1 MACPP
6 PVGAQRWRD
15 RNVSQDWPTL
25 NILKLPFAVCFK
37 IFDLDGDGI
46 LNEAETR
53 LMVSAMVE
61 VASQTRPDGEGEYN
75 QEELVQELARR
86 SPELSLQ
93 EFLVWSVDSLL
104 AKEMALLVYQLC
116 HVVLGLRPSSRREEG
131 SVVRGW
137 LAREE
142 RAGLVPGQVWYLL
155 PMSWW
160 TGWHNFVNWAGDSQ
174 SGGTT
179 PVGTL
184 SKKKNTNL
192 SSSLASDSCHRVVAT
207 GYTPLSDPGERS
219 LSRLSG
225 SSSSPASPRKQPSV
239 ARPGLIDTSSL
250 VQSSQYRGITVL
262 TGEGGKLKNAGKLL
276 RGRDYEL
283 VPERLWKFLVQLYG
297 GSPALPRQVIRT
309 RAGSVELELSPLSAR
324 ILKHQTV
331 ARQPGV
337 PTMVGGYSA
346 AALQAGAGAY
356 HSFSGGGP
364 GNTGPPSITRR
375 YHAYQAAFSKR
386 TAVGQIDEFL
396 SSRLH
401 VKHED
406 LRLWLYRGDE
416 TSMKMLD
423 QESLTLEE
431 VGFQD
436 DDAILAELRSR
447 DGTWPEEISSLCGER
462 RTETERQ
469 PLVAGVTGLNN
480 LGNTCYMNAALQVVS
495 STRILAEYFKS
506 NSHLYELNRSNPLGM
521 KGHIAKR
528 YGDLVR
534 DIWTGDNRTVAPIK
548 LRWTMGK
555 YKECFSSF
563 QQQDSQEFLSVLLDG
578 LHEDLNRVT
587 DKPYVELKD
596 SDGRPD
602 VLVAAEA
609 WDNHSLR
616 NKSIIVDLFHGQHKS
631 KVTCKVCGNESVRC
645 DPFFTL
651 SLPLP
656 MERCV
661 SLEVVLIL
669 QDGSTPV
676 KYGLSLDM
684 EDKCSLIPPKLARL
698 CNLPPSNLVLVDIVQ
713 SQVSINHFSSLLL

>member
-1 MACPP
+1 MELEKRFWSLVGNSSSGRIDLSIITPLVSPPLPPKLVSGLFKAFDENQDGHVDFKELAC
-6 PVGAQRWRD
+6 G
-15 RNVSQDWPTL
+15 VSAACRGPEMERQKCEFCHLTL
-25 NILKLPFAVCFK
+25 SISLAFVRIYKPCLVKIFLSVCFK
-37 IFDLDGDGI
+37 IFDLDGDGK
-46 LNEAETR
+46 LNSEEMR
-53 LMVSAMVE
+53 LMVETMLE
-61 VASQTRPDGEGEYN
+61 VSRQTRQEGEADWDQ
-75 QEELVQELARR
+75 QEVLQDLETRGPQ
-86 SPELSLQ
+86 LSLQ
-93 EFLVWSVDSLL
+93 EFLVWSVESVL
-104 AKEMALLVYQLC
+104 AREMALLVYQLC

-131 SVVRGW
+131 AVVRGW
-137 LAREE
+137 LGREE

-155 PMSWW
+155 PMTWW
-160 TGWHNFVNWAGDSQ
+160 TGWHNYVNWVGESQ
-174 SGGTT
+174 SGGST

-184 SKKKNTNL
+184 TKKKNPGL
-192 SSSLASDSCHRVVAT
+192 SSTLASDGCPRVVAT
-207 GYTPLSDPGERS
+207 GYTPLQEGERS
-219 LSRLSG
+219 HSRLSG
-225 SSSSPASPRKQPSV
+225 SSSSSSPGPARKQNTVS
-239 ARPGLIDTSSL
+239 RPGLIDTTSL

-262 TGEGGKLKNAGKLL
+262 TGEGGKLRNSAKLV

-283 VPERLWKFLVQLYG
+283 LPDRLWKFLVQLYG

-309 RAGSVELELSPLSAR
+309 RAGTVELELSPLSAR

-331 ARQPGV
+331 ARQPNV
-337 PTMVGGYSA
+337 PSLVGGYSA
-346 AALQAGAGAY
+346 AALQAGAY
-356 HSFSGGGP
+356 HNYSGGQQQA
-364 GNTGPPSITRR
+364 GPPSVTRR

-396 SSRLH
+396 CSRLH

-495 STRILAEYFKS
+495 STRIMAEYFKS

-534 DIWTGDNRTVAPIK
+534 DMWSGDHRTIAPIK

-563 QQQDSQEFLSVLLDG
+563 QQQDSQEVRIILKHFDKFQSTSNS
-578 LHEDLNRVT
+578 ELN
-587 DKPYVELKD
+587 
-596 SDGRPD
+596 
-602 VLVAAEA
+602 
-609 WDNHSLR
+609 
-616 NKSIIVDLFHGQHKS
+616 
-631 KVTCKVCGNESVRC
+631 
-645 DPFFTL
+645 
-651 SLPLP
+651 
-656 MERCV
+656 
-661 SLEVVLIL
+661 
-669 QDGSTPV
+669 
-676 KYGLSLDM
+676 
-684 EDKCSLIPPKLARL
+684 
-698 CNLPPSNLVLVDIVQ
+698 
-713 SQVSINHFSSLLL
+713 

>member
-1 MACPP
+1 MASPQ
-6 PVGAQRWRD
+6 PVGGRRWRD
-15 RNVSQDWPTL
+15 RNVSFSTL
-25 NILKLPFAVCFK
+25 KNVQSEFFVSVCFK
-37 IFDLDGDGI
+37 IFDLDGDGG
-46 LNEAETR
+46 LNGEEMR
-53 LMVSAMVE
+53 LMVETMLE
-61 VASQTRPDGEGEYN
+61 VSRQTRQEGEAESEQ
-75 QEELVQELARR
+75 QEVVKDLESRGQK
-86 SPELSLQ
+86 LSLQ
-93 EFLVWSVDSLL
+93 EFLVWSVDSVL
-104 AKEMALLVYQLC
+104 AREMALLVYQLC
-116 HVVLGLRPSSRREEG
+116 HVVLGLRPCSRREEG
-131 SVVRGW
+131 AVVRGW
-137 LAREE
+137 LGREE

-160 TGWHNFVNWAGDSQ
+160 TGWHNYVNWLGDSQ
-174 SGGTT
+174 SGSST

-184 SKKKNTNL
+184 TKKKNPSL
-192 SSSLASDSCHRVVAT
+192 SSTLASDGCNRVVAT
-207 GYTPLSDPGERS
+207 GYTPLQEGERS
-219 LSRLSG
+219 SSRLSG
-225 SSSSPASPRKQPSV
+225 SSSSPGPARKQNTVS
-239 ARPGLIDTSSL
+239 RPGLIDTTSL

-262 TGEGGKLKNAGKLL
+262 TGEGGKLRNSAKLV

-283 VPERLWKFLVQLYG
+283 LPDRLWKFLVQLYG

-309 RAGSVELELSPLSAR
+309 RAGTVELELSPLSAR

-331 ARQPGV
+331 ARQPNV
-337 PTMVGGYSA
+337 PSLVGGYSA
-346 AALQAGAGAY
+346 AALQAGAY
-356 HSFSGGGP
+356 HHHQHNYSGGQQA
-364 GNTGPPSITRR
+364 GPPSVTRR

-495 STRILAEYFKS
+495 STRIMAEYFKS

-521 KGHIAKR
+521 KGQIAKR

-534 DIWTGDNRTVAPIK
+534 DMWSGQNRTIAPIK

-563 QQQDSQEFLSVLLDG
+563 QQQDSQEVRNIYWKLKTENIFLFCS
-578 LHEDLNRVT
+578 
-587 DKPYVELKD
+587 
-596 SDGRPD
+596 S
-602 VLVAAEA
+602 
-609 WDNHSLR
+609 
-616 NKSIIVDLFHGQHKS
+616 
-631 KVTCKVCGNESVRC
+631 C
-645 DPFFTL
+645 L
-651 SLPLP
+651 S
-656 MERCV
+656 
-661 SLEVVLIL
+661 
-669 QDGSTPV
+669 
-676 KYGLSLDM
+676 Y
-684 EDKCSLIPPKLARL
+684 
-698 CNLPPSNLVLVDIVQ
+698 
-713 SQVSINHFSSLLL
+713 